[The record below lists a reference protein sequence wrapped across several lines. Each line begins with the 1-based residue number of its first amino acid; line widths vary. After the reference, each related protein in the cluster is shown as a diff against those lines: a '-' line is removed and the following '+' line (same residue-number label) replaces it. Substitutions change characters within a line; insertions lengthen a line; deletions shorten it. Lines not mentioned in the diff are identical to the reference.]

1 MKVFLSRCQCI
12 LHDVC
17 RILIITC
24 VFRSVHESCTWFM
37 HVATTTKLINLEAVE
52 AECVDSG
59 STTNDKRMSSIVKPG
74 IKNDEVKVK
83 QNDANNVSR

>member
-1 MKVFLSRCQCI
+1 
-12 LHDVC
+12 
-17 RILIITC
+17 
-24 VFRSVHESCTWFM
+24 M